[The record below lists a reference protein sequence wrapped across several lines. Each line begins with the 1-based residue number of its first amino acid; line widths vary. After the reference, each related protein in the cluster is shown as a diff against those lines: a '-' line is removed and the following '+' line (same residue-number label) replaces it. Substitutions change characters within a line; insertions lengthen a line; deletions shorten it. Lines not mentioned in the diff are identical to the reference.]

1 MKRER
6 EELMLYFST
15 EKQILWIVEEAL
27 ANLECKN

>member
-15 EKQILWIVEEAL
+15 EKQVLWIVEEVL